1 MPVITPGTWGARSPG
16 KVRGIISPVMT
27 PVTTSGDLRSWS
39 QNCSSVSHNY
49 DLTNVISEWWGSIVL
64 LHKLYMSRFVYIKH
78 IYFILPVLVEWE
90 TFWECSIN
98 KGDTTQT
105 GVLECATF
113 LVYCFIFYLTVSIV
127 FRRDKV
133 GSNELCGRHKIISH
147 NFPGSTGAGSGPDQ
161 GLGQNID
168 AIITMV
174 SKMNEAVK
182 QLEQHHHFRFNR
194 QGKIQ
199 TS

>member
-1 MPVITPGTWGARSPG
+1 MPVITLGTWGARSPG
-16 KVRGIISPVMT
+16 RPRGIISPVMT

-49 DLTNVISEWWGSIVL
+49 DLTNVISECEGRLCSCPNFIC
-64 LHKLYMSRFVYIKH
+64 RVYIKH
-78 IYFILPVLVEWE
+78 NIYFLLPVLVEWE

-182 QLEQHHHFRFNR
+182 QPEQHH
-194 QGKIQ
+194 
-199 TS
+199 

>member
-1 MPVITPGTWGARSPG
+1 MGGAESREG
-16 KVRGIISPVMT
+16 AGDNL
-27 PVTTSGDLRSWS
+27 SGDDTSDNLRGFALMISKLLFSLAQLWS
-39 QNCSSVSHNY
+39 NKCHFWMVRVDCALAQ
-49 DLTNVISEWWGSIVL
+49 T
-64 LHKLYMSRFVYIKH
+64 LYVAFILN
-78 IYFILPVLVEWE
+78 IYFLLPVLVEWE

-182 QLEQHHHFRFNR
+182 QLEQHHYFRFNR

-199 TS
+199 TSLKCY